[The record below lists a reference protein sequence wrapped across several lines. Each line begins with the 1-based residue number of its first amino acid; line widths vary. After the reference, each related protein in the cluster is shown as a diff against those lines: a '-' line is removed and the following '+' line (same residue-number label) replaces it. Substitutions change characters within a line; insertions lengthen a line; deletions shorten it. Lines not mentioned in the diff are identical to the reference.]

1 MVTASGTALPVL
13 MCGRPAVTESTIN
26 GTWWPRKSACAGPLP
41 LYGIWRMSMSAA
53 ALNISADRC
62 WVPPMPALA

>member
-1 MVTASGTALPVL
+1 M
-13 MCGRPAVTESTIN
+13 TESTIN